1 MENKTLEDRQLE
13 LETQQVEDGIAR
25 YKKAVAKAHD
35 KHSEASLKPQRKLL
49 HSAIMYLSKG
59 IKNSQDSLKQK
70 GGPKPL
76 ALKTIDGIDVDVIS
90 LIVSTEV
97 FNQVGHEPT
106 IQKMCASI
114 SSSIQDYLI
123 MKDFKER
130 HKGLYKYAQD
140 KVNSSNTKHKRNA
153 MRHYANYGGSNVTK
167 MSSVVTVGRW
177 FLDKFMECN
186 PGWLSFKIRFGS
198 KTKGKKVKHVI
209 ATPYILEKINSEHKK
224 NAYLSPKMMPMVVKP
239 YPWTDGYDGGY
250 LTSLYPLIKYK
261 TKEFMLDLHKDY
273 NMTRVY
279 NAVNSVQETAWKIN
293 SKVLDVLKIFVDEEI
308 ESHLVKAIYK
318 GKEPEYPCEQTDE
331 AINRYKAEHPDEW
344 QRWKMTRAEHFEK
357 VKTSGSHSST
367 LSRQLE
373 LAEKFKDFDELYF
386 PHSCDF
392 RGRIYP
398 LVPILNPQADD
409 LGKALL
415 HFTYGEPMGKH
426 GDRWLKIHMANSY
439 GNDKISLD
447 DRVKWAEDNEMS
459 FLMIAQDPMTNRS
472 MWETTDS
479 PWQYLASCF
488 EYARYKF
495 SGEGKNFVSNLAVGL
510 DGSCNGIQHLASIV
524 KDEVAGKQVNLVPSD
539 KPSDVYQEVA
549 DVVERN
555 IANMKDTYANMW
567 KGKVSRKIV
576 KQPVMTVA
584 YGSTHQGRQ
593 NQVKKVLQK
602 LNENGTPLFDIPKSM
617 ERKDR
622 LNLEWNLV
630 MFITKQISKAIDEVL
645 VGPTKTMAWF
655 KDIVREYNK
664 HEKQMNW
671 VTPVGFPVLSNYLQ
685 FKTKVLDT
693 TFNTLRIQLEYTEP
707 TLKLRKSKAIQSYS
721 ANLVH
726 SYDASHLMF
735 TINRLT
741 NLGVQDFSV
750 VHDSFATHVGHVQ
763 DLSEQLRLTYIE
775 MYRGNVAESIWQE
788 LQENLKAPLPK
799 PDQPGNLDIT
809 RIMESD
815 YFFN

>member
-1 MENKTLEDRQLE
+1 MENKMLEDVQLE

-49 HSAIMYLSKG
+49 HTAIYHLSKG
-59 IKNSQDSLKQK
+59 LKDYREKLKVQ
-70 GGPKPL
+70 GGFKPI
-76 ALKTIDGIDVDVIS
+76 AMEYIEGIDTDVIAF
-90 LIVSTEV
+90 IVSTEI
-97 FNQVGHEPT
+97 FNQILHEPT
-106 IQKMCASI
+106 KQKMSASI
-114 SSSIQDYLI
+114 SSAIQDYRI

-130 HKGLYKYAQD
+130 HTGLYKYALD

-153 MRHYANYGGSNVTK
+153 MRHYANYGGSNVDK
-167 MSSVVTVGRW
+167 MSHVMKVGTW
-177 FLDKFMECN
+177 FLNKFNECLPQWITYQKRN
-186 PGWLSFKIRFGS
+186 KSRKS
-198 KTKGKKVKHVI
+198 KRVTQHVI
-209 ATPYILEKINSEHKK
+209 ATDFILNKITEQHKE

-239 YPWTDGYDGGY
+239 YPWTNGFDGGY
-250 LTSLYPLIKYK
+250 ITSLYPLIKYK
-261 TKEFMLDLHKDY
+261 TKDYMLDLDKRY
-273 NMTRVY
+273 NMKRVY
-279 NAVNSVQETAWKIN
+279 EAVNIIQDTAWQIN
-293 SKVLDVLKIFVDEEI
+293 KDVLNIVNIFVNKEI
-308 ESHLVKAIYK
+308 ESNLIKGIYK
-318 GKEPEYPCEQTDE
+318 GQLPEYPCEQTDE
-331 AINRYKAEHPDEW
+331 AINRYKAEHPEEW
-344 QRWKMTRAEHFEK
+344 QRWKMARAEHFDK
-357 VKTSGSHSST
+357 VKTSGSHNST
-367 LSRQLE
+367 LTRQLE

-386 PHSCDF
+386 PHNCDF

-415 HFTYGEPMGKH
+415 HFSYGVPIGKH

-447 DRVKWAEDNEMS
+447 DRVKWTEDNEVAIM
-459 FLMIAQDPMTNRS
+459 MIAKDPMSMRS
-472 MWETTDS
+472 AWETADA
-479 PWQYLASCF
+479 PWQYLAACF
-488 EYARYKF
+488 EYARYKA
-495 SGEGKNFVSNLAVGL
+495 SGEGENFISTLAVGL

-524 KDEVAGKQVNLVPSD
+524 KDEVAGEQVNLIPSD

-593 NQVKKVLQK
+593 DQVRDVLRK
-602 LNENGTPLFDIPKSM
+602 ASENGTPIFKFPNTM
-617 ERKDR
+617 QRKDR

-630 MFITKQISKAIDEVL
+630 MFITTQISKAIEEVL

-655 KDIVREYNK
+655 KDLVREYNK
-664 HEKQMNW
+664 QNQHVNW
-671 VTPVGFPVLSNYLQ
+671 VTPIGFPVMSNYTQ
-685 FKTKVLDT
+685 YKTKALDT
-693 TFNTLRIQLEYTEP
+693 PFNNIRIQTSYTVP
-707 TLKLRKSKAIQSYS
+707 TTKIRKDKALQSFS

-726 SYDASHLMF
+726 SYDSSHLMF
-735 TINRLT
+735 CVNRLT
-741 NLGVQDFSV
+741 NLGVKDFSV

-799 PDQPGNLDIT
+799 PDQPGHLDIT